1 MLSKEIK
8 MKNAKVSSFKRL
20 TEYLTDSQNNDLR
33 VQDVHIS
40 NCQSNNVKD
49 AVNEILI
56 TQLKNTRATKD
67 KTLHIILSFRP
78 EDQKKLTPEIRAE
91 IEEQFCKDIGLG
103 RHQRICVFHGDTDNP
118 HIHLA
123 INKIESG
130 SNKIKEPYQLWNT
143 MSKLCEALENKYEL
157 RIDNHISN
165 KKQSE
170 NIIDDAERMS
180 GQQTLCSYI
189 RKIKELNSAESWDSF
204 IATCNNNNIK
214 LKNCGKGFVFTDGNI
229 TVKASTVDRQFS
241 KFQLEKKFGSYDEY
255 LRISNNGEIEAEK
268 TNNTNNQNFQDI
280 FTDNNEADNDLEQSE
295 AIVIAK
301 LKSIVQSLKSAQDW
315 THFLSLL
322 QTQKL
327 SIKIKANG
335 FVFTDGNITVKASTI
350 DRDFSKAKLEKI
362 YGKFDLNN
370 DANSN
375 DLKKYDSLIPVKE
388 LTNEQQ
394 KNLYEE
400 FKEYKKLS
408 YKNKLNKYRQ
418 ILKNRFAVLVKKQQQ
433 QISVVAKSHIPYFLK
448 KIIFR
453 SIYNQI
459 QKQKEICILAQRW
472 QRRKLR
478 VQSTWRG
485 YVHNKALEGDQ
496 TAIQILEEQQK
507 KQFDSAVIA
516 SIEDKLIK
524 VGNLAYIT
532 KSGTRVY
539 RTNQHYISV
548 GKNKIQSQK
557 IDDSKKDFIDY
568 KQFRS
573 THINDLVNHDPLI
586 AQYILEYKEYKEAKN
601 KEKIQEQKNQKL
613 KLLGSIVT
621 AIRTRGQIIL
631 AKTKKITQEILQKTS
646 RTFKR

>member
-1 MLSKEIK
+1 M
-8 MKNAKVSSFKRL
+8 
-20 TEYLTDSQNNDLR
+20 
-33 VQDVHIS
+33 
-40 NCQSNNVKD
+40 
-49 AVNEILI
+49 
-56 TQLKNTRATKD
+56 
-67 KTLHIILSFRP
+67 
-78 EDQKKLTPEIRAE
+78 
-91 IEEQFCKDIGLG
+91 
-103 RHQRICVFHGDTDNP
+103 
-118 HIHLA
+118 
-123 INKIESG
+123 
-130 SNKIKEPYQLWNT
+130 
-143 MSKLCEALENKYEL
+143 
-157 RIDNHISN
+157 
-165 KKQSE
+165 
-170 NIIDDAERMS
+170 
-180 GQQTLCSYI
+180 
-189 RKIKELNSAESWDSF
+189 
-204 IATCNNNNIK
+204 
-214 LKNCGKGFVFTDGNI
+214 
-229 TVKASTVDRQFS
+229 
-241 KFQLEKKFGSYDEY
+241 
-255 LRISNNGEIEAEK
+255 
-268 TNNTNNQNFQDI
+268 
-280 FTDNNEADNDLEQSE
+280 
-295 AIVIAK
+295 
-301 LKSIVQSLKSAQDW
+301 
-315 THFLSLL
+315 
-322 QTQKL
+322 
-327 SIKIKANG
+327 
-335 FVFTDGNITVKASTI
+335 
-350 DRDFSKAKLEKI
+350 
-362 YGKFDLNN
+362 
-370 DANSN
+370 
-375 DLKKYDSLIPVKE
+375 
-388 LTNEQQ
+388 
-394 KNLYEE
+394 
-400 FKEYKKLS
+400 S

-631 AKTKKITQEILQKTS
+631 AQTKKITQEILQKTS